1 MGVAGV
7 KDRREPRLRRRDALA
22 SGAVAGWLS
31 GDPLACSKIYGYA
44 VAINT
49 DRKSSRRR
57 RFTPAA
63 TPAQQTDSLREGI
76 YVTFTALSVTLVVAS
91 HPGTPV
97 EALLVLLVTTTGTVV
112 AALTADVLSHLAVH
126 DRFLNGPE
134 LRHALRASL
143 GSLVTVVAPLVLLG
157 ASALGAWP
165 VTPALRVSAAALLAT
180 LVTVAAVAIRG
191 IRVPW
196 WQRTLFLLTL
206 GVAGLLVVWL
216 QTLAHG

>member
-1 MGVAGV
+1 M
-7 KDRREPRLRRRDALA
+7 
-22 SGAVAGWLS
+22 
-31 GDPLACSKIYGYA
+31 
-44 VAINT
+44 
-49 DRKSSRRR
+49 SSR
-57 RFTPAA
+57 
-63 TPAQQTDSLREGI
+63 
-76 YVTFTALSVTLVVAS
+76 
-91 HPGTPV
+91 V
-97 EALLVLLVTTTGTVV
+97 E
-112 AALTADVLSHLAVH
+112 
-126 DRFLNGPE
+126 RLNGPQ

-165 VTPALRVSAAALLAT
+165 VTPALRVSAAVLLAT
-180 LVTVAAVAIRG
+180 LAAVAIRG